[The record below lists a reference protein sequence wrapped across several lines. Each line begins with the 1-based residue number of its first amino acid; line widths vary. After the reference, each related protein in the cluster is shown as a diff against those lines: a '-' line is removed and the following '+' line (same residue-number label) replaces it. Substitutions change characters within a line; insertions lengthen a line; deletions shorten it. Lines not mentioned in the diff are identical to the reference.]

1 MAGIDSY
8 TKIML
13 HGDGIDGATT
23 FVDEMGGSWS
33 CQDSLIELD
42 TAQKKFG
49 SASFLLGS
57 SDYDLSLDGGLT
69 SALNPGAGDFTFDL
83 WVRFNTLPEP
93 GSFSIFELHEGGSF
107 DNILSLSLYEYNP
120 GACSLEGYASAN
132 GSSLGYF
139 NSSDFELSVNTW
151 YHIEFCRY
159 GNTYLMFL
167 AGALIGSN
175 VMAAHEFFLSSGSYK
190 ILYSDG
196 VTIWCDEIRYSVG
209 IARHTTNFTPS
220 TEAYAEAVPQTYEE
234 SIEDSLGLSDGTTS
248 PIEYDMGIDESLGLD
263 DIQDNEWTLAGGHF
277 FDQNISDDLG
287 VVDEQSAVGNFPNA
301 IDESID
307 VADSDIFG
315 WPMALADGM
324 TIVDSHAICWPKT
337 IEEILFIYEELKH
350 GWGVS
355 ISEDLTLTDSLS
367 YVLGLMISDWI
378 TLIDTQTNN
387 WNGRE
392 IVPDTLNLYDI
403 ATGGKKFADTIDE
416 SLVVTDESLYKLT
429 VTVLEYLGFT
439 DLANAVRTGSETV
452 SDTVTMADT
461 PAHALSFLIDE
472 ALSVV
477 DANSVIAAFIHTVA
491 ESLDLTDTASPIKK
505 IYETATDPLVFTET
519 VSSQGHLYSAVY
531 DTLAMNITVEL
542 NGEVYECYVLNTPK
556 FHPSMYSGFD
566 FNSYCVFEN
575 RAFGANDT
583 GIYELTGDTD
593 AGATIHTGA
602 ILSQTDFG
610 APNQKRFRHGYLGI
624 SGTSPVMVFECED
637 GTRQAY
643 SIDTKGHVVA
653 SSELKSKKWVLSIA
667 DYESLDTIKL
677 LPIILTK

>member
-1 MAGIDSY
+1 
-8 TKIML
+8 
-13 HGDGIDGATT
+13 
-23 FVDEMGGSWS
+23 MGGSWS

-49 SASFLLGS
+49 SASILLGS
-57 SDYDLSLDGGLT
+57 SDYALSLDGGLT

-83 WVRFNTLPEP
+83 WLRFGAIPQP
-93 GSFSIFELHEGGSF
+93 GKFSIFRISNALN
-107 DNILSLSLYEYNP
+107 DISLNLYEYSP
-120 GACSLEGYASAN
+120 GLCSLEGYVEAN
-132 GSSLGYF
+132 HISLGYF
-139 NSSDFELSVNTW
+139 NSSDFNLSINTW
-151 YHIEFCRY
+151 YHVEFCRS

-167 AGALIGSN
+167 GGALIGST
-175 VMAAHEFFLSSGSYK
+175 VMADHEFFLSSGSYD
-190 ILYSDG
+190 ILYSND

-209 IARHTTNFTPS
+209 IARHTSSFTPS

-234 SIEDSLGLSDGTTS
+234 SIEESLGLSDGTTS

-542 NGEVYECYVLNTPK
+542 NGEVYECYVLNTAK
-556 FHPSMYSGFD
+556 FQPSMYSGFD

-575 RAFGANDT
+575 RAFGANDA
-583 GIYELTGDTD
+583 GIYELTGTTD